1 MITSVSRILIII
13 KLPIIG
19 FPILHTRVVSSFVI
33 CSSSLVFYQD
43 TVDPKMQPCQEN
55 HGKDMPRGRDGFH
68 NLGRLPT
75 QVIRVDDHPGA
86 RRIYLF
92 RVPGNRTRT

>member
-1 MITSVSRILIII
+1 
-13 KLPIIG
+13 
-19 FPILHTRVVSSFVI
+19 
-33 CSSSLVFYQD
+33 
-43 TVDPKMQPCQEN
+43 MQPCQEN
-55 HGKDMPRGRDGFH
+55 HGKDMPRGRDSFH

>member
-75 QVIRVDDHPGA
+75 QAGPGKKKM
-86 RRIYLF
+86 RIQLF
-92 RVPGNRTRT
+92 DTSVLEII